1 MLTNIDINKMN
12 HLMEENEDARQI
24 ITQLLENHQSA
35 VSTIAHEIRNPLTLI
50 SSSLQIMQKQHPE
63 VTEFFNWH
71 QTMEDIDFMCSLL
84 NELSTFNNGNTL
96 HPSVF
101 NIEKLLR
108 NVAISFAISLDS
120 EESDINFASRIHPDM
135 GNFTGDKNKLE
146 QVLLN
151 LLKNA
156 KEAVSSSENASIF
169 FSAERIND
177 QILIQC
183 QDNGIGIPDEVIQT
197 IFDPFVT
204 YKENGTGLGLA
215 ISRRIAEA
223 HGGTLTARSDA
234 VNGTVFSL
242 TLPV

>member
-12 HLMEENEDARQI
+12 RLMEENEDARQI

-63 VTEFFNWH
+63 VKEFFNWN

-101 NIEKLLR
+101 SIEKLLR
-108 NVAISFAISLDS
+108 NVVISFAISLDS
-120 EESDINFASRIHPDM
+120 EESDIKFSSRIHPDM
-135 GNFTGDKNKLE
+135 GNFTGDKTKLE

-156 KEAVSSSENASIF
+156 KEAVSTSENASIF
-169 FSAERIND
+169 FSAERINN
-177 QILIQC
+177 QLLIQC
-183 QDNGIGIPDEVIQT
+183 QDNGTGIPDEIIQT

-223 HGGTLTARSDA
+223 HGGTLTAQSDA

>member
-12 HLMEENEDARQI
+12 RLMEENEDARQI

-63 VTEFFNWH
+63 VKEFFNWN
-71 QTMEDIDFMCSLL
+71 QTMEDIDFMCNLL
-84 NELSTFNNGNTL
+84 NELSTFNSGNAL

-101 NIEKLLR
+101 SIEKLLR
-108 NVAISFAISLDS
+108 NIVISFAISLDS
-120 EESDINFASRIHPDM
+120 EESDIKFSSRIHPDM
-135 GNFTGDKNKLE
+135 GNFTGDKTKLE

-156 KEAVSSSENASIF
+156 KEAVNTSENASIF
-169 FSAERIND
+169 FSAERINN

-183 QDNGIGIPDEVIQT
+183 QDNGTGIPDEIIQT

-234 VNGTVFSL
+234 DSSCLN
-242 TLPV
+242 PV